1 MDPTKLSITGRQIDI
16 GEALRNHAR
25 ARLSSV
31 AGRFLDAAVDGA
43 VNFVREG
50 AGYRTDCTVH
60 LRSGLYLHTHGK
72 SPDIY
77 AAFDQAVDRL
87 EKRLSRH
94 KSKIRDHHNGAR
106 GADRTASEDAAYVT
120 LSLAGEDE
128 APHDTGPAV
137 VAETTMQIRTLT
149 VGEAVLQLDLADAP
163 VVVFRNAGHGQINVV
178 YKRGDGHIGWVDP
191 TLNPAPQ
198 KTV

>member
-1 MDPTKLSITGRQIDI
+1 MNPMQLSITGRQIDI
-16 GEALRNHAR
+16 GDALRNHAR

-31 AGRFLDAAVDGA
+31 TGRFLDAAVDGT

-77 AAFDQAVDRL
+77 ASFDQAVEKL

-106 GADRTASEDAAYVT
+106 GEVRPASEATYITFAAQDDT
-120 LSLAGEDE
+120 E
-128 APHDTGPAV
+128 ATGSNDPAV
-137 VAETTMQIRTLT
+137 IAETTLQIRTLT
-149 VGEAVLQLDLADAP
+149 VGEAVLQLDLAEAP

-191 TLNPAPQ
+191 TLQPAPPKAQ
-198 KTV
+198 

>member
-1 MDPTKLSITGRQIDI
+1 MDPMQLSITGRQIDI
-16 GEALRNHAR
+16 GDALRNHAR

-31 AGRFLDAAVDGA
+31 TGRFLDAAVDGA

-50 AGYRTDCTVH
+50 TGYRTDCTVH

-77 AAFDQAVDRL
+77 AAFDQAVEKL

-106 GADRTASEDAAYVT
+106 GEAPPPVDASYVT
-120 LSLAGEDE
+120 FAALGDESAAGSND
-128 APHDTGPAV
+128 PVV
-137 VAETTMQIRTLT
+137 VAETTLQIRTLT
-149 VGEAVLQLDLADAP
+149 VGEAVLQLDLADKP

-178 YKRGDGHIGWVDP
+178 YRRADGHIGWVDP
-191 TLNPAPQ
+191 TLSAAPAHAR
-198 KTV
+198 

>member
-1 MDPTKLSITGRQIDI
+1 MDPMQLSITGRQIDI

-31 AGRFLDAAVDGA
+31 TGRYLDAAVDGA
-43 VNFVREG
+43 VNFIREG

-77 AAFDQAVDRL
+77 AAFDQAVERL

-106 GADRTASEDAAYVT
+106 GETPPPVDAAYVT
-120 LSLAGEDE
+120 FALPDDSD
-128 APHDTGPAV
+128 APDSNAPAV
-137 VAETTMQIRTLT
+137 VAETTTPIRTLT
-149 VGEAVLQLDLADAP
+149 VGEAVLQLDLAEVP
-163 VVVFRNAGHGQINVV
+163 VLVFRNAGHGQINVV
-178 YKRGDGHIGWVDP
+178 YRRADGHIGWVDP
-191 TLNPAPQ
+191 TLQAAQPKAR
-198 KTV
+198 

>member
-1 MDPTKLSITGRQIDI
+1 MNPMQLSITGRQIDI
-16 GEALRNHAR
+16 GDALRNHAR
-25 ARLSSV
+25 ARLSAV
-31 AGRFLDAAVDGA
+31 TGRYLDAAVDGT

-50 AGYRTDCTVH
+50 MGYRTDCTVH

-77 AAFDQAVDRL
+77 ASFDQAVERL

-106 GADRTASEDAAYVT
+106 GEARPAQEVAYVT
-120 LSLAGEDE
+120 FAGQDE
-128 APHDTGPAV
+128 AEPAPSNDPAV
-137 VAETTMQIRTLT
+137 IAETTTQIRTLT

-191 TLNPAPQ
+191 TLHAAPPKVQ
-198 KTV
+198 

>member
-1 MDPTKLSITGRQIDI
+1 MNPMQLSITGRQIDI
-16 GEALRNHAR
+16 GDALRNHAR

-31 AGRFLDAAVDGA
+31 TGRFLDAAVDGT

-77 AAFDQAVDRL
+77 ASFDQAVEKL

-106 GADRTASEDAAYVT
+106 GEVRPASEATYVT
-120 LSLAGEDE
+120 FAAHDDTE
-128 APHDTGPAV
+128 ATGSNDPAV
-137 VAETTMQIRTLT
+137 IAETTLQIRTLT

-191 TLNPAPQ
+191 TLQPAPPKAQ
-198 KTV
+198 

>member
-1 MDPTKLSITGRQIDI
+1 MDPMQLSITGRQIDI
-16 GEALRNHAR
+16 GDALRNHAR

-31 AGRFLDAAVDGA
+31 TGRFLDAAVDGA
-43 VNFVREG
+43 VNFAREG

-77 AAFDQAVDRL
+77 AAFDQAVEKL

-94 KSKIRDHHNGAR
+94 KSRIRDHHNGAR
-106 GADRTASEDAAYVT
+106 GAAAPTEDATYIT
-120 LSLAGEDE
+120 FAGPDDDG
-128 APHDTGPAV
+128 ATGSPDPAV

-191 TLNPAPQ
+191 TLHPAPQ
-198 KTV
+198 AGRR

>member
-1 MDPTKLSITGRQIDI
+1 MNPMQLSITSRQIDI
-16 GEALRNHAR
+16 GDALRNHAR

-31 AGRFLDAAVDGA
+31 TGRFLDAAVDGT
-43 VNFVREG
+43 VNFIREG

-77 AAFDQAVDRL
+77 AAFDQAVERL

-106 GADRTASEDAAYVT
+106 GEERPAAEAAYVT
-120 LSLAGEDE
+120 FSMPDDPE
-128 APHDTGPAV
+128 ATDTGDPTV
-137 VAETTMQIRTLT
+137 VAETTLQVRTLT

-191 TLNPAPQ
+191 TLQAAPS
-198 KTV
+198 KAG

>member
-1 MDPTKLSITGRQIDI
+1 MDPMQLSITGRQIDI
-16 GEALRNHAR
+16 GDALRNHAR

-50 AGYRTDCTVH
+50 SGYRTDCTVH

-77 AAFDQAVDRL
+77 ASFDQAVDRL

-106 GADRTASEDAAYVT
+106 GAERTPAEDATYITFA
-120 LSLAGEDE
+120 LPDE
-128 APHDTGPAV
+128 ADAPGDTGAAV

-163 VVVFRNAGHGQINVV
+163 VLVFRNAGHGQINVV

-191 TLNPAPQ
+191 TLQAAPA
-198 KTV
+198 KGS

>member
-1 MDPTKLSITGRQIDI
+1 MDPMQLSITGRQIDI
-16 GEALRNHAR
+16 GDALRNHAR

-31 AGRFLDAAVDGA
+31 TGRFLDAAVDGS
-43 VNFVREG
+43 VNFIREG

-77 AAFDQAVDRL
+77 ASFDQAVDRL

-106 GADRTASEDAAYVT
+106 GEARPSEDASYVT
-120 LSLAGEDE
+120 FSLPEESEAAGSSD
-128 APHDTGPAV
+128 AAV

-163 VVVFRNAGHGQINVV
+163 VLVFRNAGHGQINVV
-178 YKRGDGHIGWVDP
+178 YRRGDGHIGWVDP
-191 TLNPAPQ
+191 TLQTAPPNAR
-198 KTV
+198 

>member
-1 MDPTKLSITGRQIDI
+1 MNPMQLSITGRQIDI
-16 GEALRNHAR
+16 GDALRNHAR
-25 ARLSSV
+25 ARLSAV
-31 AGRFLDAAVDGA
+31 TGRFLDAAVDGT

-77 AAFDQAVDRL
+77 ASFDQAAERL

-106 GADRTASEDAAYVT
+106 GDARPAAEASYVT
-120 LSLAGEDE
+120 FAFADE
-128 APHDTGPAV
+128 TETGSAIDPAV
-137 VAETTMQIRTLT
+137 VAETTLQIRTLT
-149 VGEAVLQLDLADAP
+149 VSEAVLQLDLADSP

-178 YKRGDGHIGWVDP
+178 YKRADGHIGWVDP
-191 TLNPAPQ
+191 TLETPRPNGRS
-198 KTV
+198 

>member
-1 MDPTKLSITGRQIDI
+1 
-16 GEALRNHAR
+16 
-25 ARLSSV
+25 LSSV
-31 AGRFLDAAVDGA
+31 TGRFLDAAVDGS

-50 AGYRTDCTVH
+50 SGYRTDCTVH
-60 LRSGLYLHTHGK
+60 LRSGLYLHTHGR

-77 AAFDQAVDRL
+77 AAFDQAVERL

-106 GADRTASEDAAYVT
+106 GAERTPAEEAAYVT
-120 LSLAGEDE
+120 LSLTEEDTTE
-128 APHDTGPAV
+128 HESGAAV
-137 VAETTMQIRTLT
+137 VAETTLQIRTLT

-191 TLNPAPQ
+191 TLNAAPSRA
-198 KTV
+198 